1 MHLTSSV
8 NLDILFVALLHAAKS
23 QNPHSTGNLLD
34 LLYFSAH
41 TWHSVWAGAGAADA
55 DADADADDAI
65 MVVV

>member
-34 LLYFSAH
+34 LLYFSA
-41 TWHSVWAGAGAADA
+41 TLGIPFGRVLVRR
-55 DADADADDAI
+55 
-65 MVVV
+65 MRMRMRMLTMP